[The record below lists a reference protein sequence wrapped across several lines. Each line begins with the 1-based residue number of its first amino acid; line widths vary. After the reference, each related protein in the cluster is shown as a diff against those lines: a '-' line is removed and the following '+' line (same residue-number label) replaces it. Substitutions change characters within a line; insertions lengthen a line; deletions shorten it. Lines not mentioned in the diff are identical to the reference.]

1 MSASFDFS
9 PEVLRKALLK
19 IYSKDFH
26 LASDIETN
34 LFNEVFDSLKLGI
47 DKGVGMA
54 KGVNPDDDFVNA
66 LRHSAGVFS
75 AFKVHRAQRDMARLL
90 LDSNGNLKPF
100 EQWSEEAMPIA
111 SHQTGAWLRTE
122 YDTAVLRARQA
133 ADWQQFVREKDV
145 LPNLKWIPSTSVT
158 PGEDHRIFWGLV
170 RPVEDPFCPARLRG
184 LRRI

>member
-54 KGVNPDDDFVNA
+54 KGV
-66 LRHSAGVFS
+66 
-75 AFKVHRAQRDMARLL
+75 VHLY
-90 LDSNGNLKPF
+90 G
-100 EQWSEEAMPIA
+100 
-111 SHQTGAWLRTE
+111 
-122 YDTAVLRARQA
+122 
-133 ADWQQFVREKDV
+133 
-145 LPNLKWIPSTSVT
+145 
-158 PGEDHRIFWGLV
+158 
-170 RPVEDPFCPARLRG
+170 
-184 LRRI
+184 